1 MSKKLFGVIVGMV
14 IVVVSISVVLL
25 LKQNVKSF
33 DTLFVVP
40 DDCTP
45 YNLFVLKGEEE
56 FSAKIRWETKGK
68 CMGFVQYGLDR
79 NSLEKVGIDLVNEY
93 RSQKHEVVLEK
104 LLTKDRYYFL
114 INSDNVGFGNNG
126 KPLEFILEN
135 L

>member
-1 MSKKLFGVIVGMV
+1 MVIVGMV
-14 IVVVSISVVLL
+14 VMVVSISVVLL

-33 DTLFVVP
+33 DSLFVVS

-45 YNLFVLKGEEE
+45 YNLFISRGEEE
-56 FSAKIRWETKGK
+56 FSAVIRWETKDK

-79 NSLEKVGIDLVNEY
+79 NSLEKVGIDLTNEY

>member
-45 YNLFVLKGEEE
+45 YNLFVFKGEEE